1 MTRRFTGFLMLS
13 SRELTLLALLFLCSL
28 PAVTARLYS
37 SDEVQYF
44 SYLRSLWFDHDVS
57 FENEYRYFYDHGI
70 AQSAGFHYTFLELQT
85 PAGRRIN
92 YGTIG
97 CAVLWSPFYAAAD
110 VVARGARAAG
120 YDVAVDGYS
129 RPYVMAVAYGSTFY
143 GFATIVLGIAAA
155 RRILGASALTSGFAV
170 WAGTPILFYMYI
182 APPFSHA
189 CSAFAVALF
198 VTVWLHVRRTWTVRG
213 VVALGLSGALV
224 AMVREQ
230 DLLFTVAP
238 AIDYALTQW
247 ARARS
252 RGPEGRPGTSIAPA
266 VAGCVAFAIGY
277 LPQLLA
283 YEALNGGPRP
293 SELVTRKM
301 NWISPHALQVL
312 ASPEHGL
319 FFWTPLA
326 VLSLAGLVVL
336 STRGDAARRRVGA
349 CLLLMVALQVY
360 VSGAVESWTVA
371 GAFGQRRFVSITML
385 LVVGLAA
392 LREAV
397 PARTSRTL
405 LNITIAFCV
414 WWNVALMAEFG
425 TGLMDRQRLEPGR
438 NAYDAFVTLPRMAPH
453 LIYRYLVHRSSFYKP
468 PAAPRQE
475 QR

>member
-1 MTRRFTGFLMLS
+1 MLS
-13 SRELTLLALLFLCSL
+13 PRELALLALLFVCSL

-37 SDEVQYF
+37 SDEVEYF

-57 FENEYRYFYDHGI
+57 FENEYQYFYDHGI

-110 VVARGARAAG
+110 VATRAARAAG
-120 YDVAVDGYS
+120 YAVAVDGYS
-129 RPYVMAVAYGSTFY
+129 RPYVMAVAYGSAFY
-143 GFATIVLGIAAA
+143 GFVAIVLGIGAA
-155 RRILGASALTSGFAV
+155 RRILGAGAVTSGLAV

-189 CSAFAVALF
+189 SSAFAVALF
-198 VTVWLHVRRTWTVRG
+198 VTVWLHVRQTWTVRG
-213 VVALGLSGALV
+213 TVALGLSGALV

-238 AIDYALTQW
+238 AIDYVLTAW
-247 ARARS
+247 ARARGNPQY
-252 RGPEGRPGTSIAPA
+252 RRGTSIAVA

-293 SELVTRKM
+293 NDLVTRKM
-301 NWISPHALQVL
+301 NWAAPHALQVL

-326 VLSLAGLVVL
+326 VLSLAGGVVL
-336 STRGDAARRRVGA
+336 AARGDAARRRVGA
-349 CLLLMVALQVY
+349 CLLLMAALQVY

-371 GAFGQRRFVSITML
+371 GAFGQRRFVSITIL

-397 PARTSRTL
+397 PARASRTL
-405 LNITIAFCV
+405 LNIAAALCV

-438 NAYDAFVTLPRMAPH
+438 NAYDAFVTLPRMAPE
-453 LIYRYLVHRSSFYKP
+453 LIYRYLMQRSSFYKP
-468 PAAPRQE
+468 AARPQQE
-475 QR
+475 QH

>member
-13 SRELTLLALLFLCSL
+13 SRELALLTLLFVCSL

-57 FENEYRYFYDHGI
+57 FENEYQYFYDHGI
-70 AQSAGFHYTFLELQT
+70 AQSAAFHQTFLELQT

-97 CAVLWSPFYAAAD
+97 CAVLWSPFYGAAD
-110 VVARGARAAG
+110 IVARAARAAG

-129 RPYVMAVAYGSTFY
+129 RPYIMAVAYGSAFY

-155 RRILGASALTSGFAV
+155 RRILGAGAVASGLAV
-170 WAGTPILFYMYI
+170 WGGTPILFYMYV

-189 CSAFAVALF
+189 CSAFSVALF
-198 VTVWLHVRRTWTVRG
+198 VTVWLHVRPTWTVRG
-213 VVALGLSGALV
+213 AVALGLSGSIV

-230 DLLFTVAP
+230 DLLFTVPP
-238 AIDYALTQW
+238 AIDYVLTQW
-247 ARARS
+247 NRARNS
-252 RGPEGRPGTSIAPA
+252 PDYRPGTSIAPA
-266 VAGCVAFAIGY
+266 AGGCVAFAIGY

-293 SELVTRKM
+293 SELVMRKM
-301 NWISPHALQVL
+301 NWIAPHALQVL

-319 FFWTPLA
+319 VFWTPLA

-336 STRGDAARRRVGA
+336 ATRGDAARRRVGA

-360 VSGAVESWTVA
+360 ISGAVESWTVA
-371 GAFGQRRFVSITML
+371 GAFGQRRFVSITLL

-392 LREAV
+392 LRQAV
-397 PARTSRTL
+397 PARAPRTL
-405 LNITIAFCV
+405 LNVTIALCV

-438 NAYDAFVTLPRMAPH
+438 NAYDAFVTLPRMAPD
-453 LIYRYLVHRSSFYKP
+453 LLYRYLMHRSSFYKP
-468 PAAPRQE
+468 PAVPPQE
-475 QR
+475 QH

>member
-1 MTRRFTGFLMLS
+1 MLS
-13 SRELTLLALLFLCSL
+13 ARELALLVLLFVCSL

-37 SDEVQYF
+37 SDEVEYF

-97 CAVLWSPFYAAAD
+97 CAILWSPFYAAAD
-110 VVARGARAAG
+110 LVARAARAGG

-129 RPYVMAVAYGSTFY
+129 RPYVMAVAYGSAFY

-155 RRILGASALTSGFAV
+155 RRILGAAALTSGLAV

-198 VTVWLHVRRTWTVRG
+198 VTVWLHVRHTWTVRG
-213 VVALGLSGALV
+213 AVALGLSGALV
-224 AMVREQ
+224 SMVREQ

-238 AIDYALTQW
+238 AIDYLLTQW

-252 RGPEGRPGTSIAPA
+252 NNPGTRPGTAIAPA

-301 NWISPHALQVL
+301 TWIAPHALQVL

-319 FFWTPLA
+319 LFWTPLA

-336 STRGDAARRRVGA
+336 ATRGDAARRRVGV

-397 PARTSRTL
+397 PARPPRAL
-405 LNITIAFCV
+405 LNVTTALCV
-414 WWNVALMAEFG
+414 WWNVALMAQFG

-438 NAYDAFVTLPRMAPH
+438 NAYDAFVTLPRMAPD
-453 LIYRYLVHRSSFYKP
+453 LIYRYLMHRSSFYR
-468 PAAPRQE
+468 PAPVPQ
-475 QR
+475 QDQH

>member
-1 MTRRFTGFLMLS
+1 MLS
-13 SRELTLLALLFLCSL
+13 SRELALLALLFVCSL

-37 SDEVQYF
+37 SDEVEYF

-57 FENEYRYFYDHGI
+57 FENEYRYFYEHGI
-70 AQSAGFHYTFLELQT
+70 AQSAAFHYTFLELET

-97 CAVLWSPFYAAAD
+97 CAVLWSPFYATADIAAR
-110 VVARGARAAG
+110 AARAAG
-120 YDVAVDGYS
+120 HSVAVDGYS
-129 RPYVMAVAYGSTFY
+129 RPYVMAVAYGSAFY

-155 RRILGASALTSGFAV
+155 RLILGARTLGAGLAV

-198 VTVWLHVRRTWTVRG
+198 VTVWLHVRKTWTLRG
-213 VVALGLSGALV
+213 AVALGLSGAVV

-238 AIDYALTQW
+238 AIDYLLTQ
-247 ARARS
+247 ARAWNES
-252 RGPEGRPGTSIAPA
+252 PGRRLTSLAA
-266 VAGCVAFAIGY
+266 AAAGCVAFAIGY
-277 LPQLLA
+277 LPQVLA

-293 SELVTRKM
+293 SELVMRKM
-301 NWISPHALQVL
+301 NWTAPHALQVL

-326 VLSLAGLVVL
+326 VLSLVGLVVL
-336 STRGDAARRRVGA
+336 AARGDADRCRIGA
-349 CLLLMVALQVY
+349 GLLLMVALQVY

-371 GAFGQRRFVSITML
+371 GAFGQRRFVSITFL

-392 LREAV
+392 LCEAV
-397 PARTSRTL
+397 PARAPRAL
-405 LNITIAFCV
+405 LNVAIAACV

-438 NAYDAFVTLPRMAPH
+438 NAYDAFVTLPRMAPD
-453 LIYRYLVHRSSFYKP
+453 LVYRYLMHRSSFYKP
-468 PAAPRQE
+468 AAVPQQE
-475 QR
+475 QH